1 MHAQLEDAAALR
13 EEEHRSVR
21 MRSQEVQRV
30 VFLART
36 ARRVAPGGWLRS
48 FEPDATSFLSAE
60 HAERLALD
68 IAAVSQRDHDLFF
81 WNRGLRPKL
90 ARLLDGDLPP
100 ALAPAPLFPVLP

>member
-48 FEPDATSFLSAE
+48 FEPHATSFLSAE
-60 HAERLALD
+60 HAWRLALD
-68 IAAVSQRDHDLFF
+68 ITPVSHGVHHPFFRGQVLLPSISPPLLAA
-81 WNRGLRPKL
+81 LRH
-90 ARLLDGDLPP
+90 R
-100 ALAPAPLFPVLP
+100 